1 MNALFFSYVYTPM
14 ALAYKTALL
23 DTKCAWRLILDCD
36 GLWTFRLYDFRYVS
50 SVFH

>member
-1 MNALFFSYVYTPM
+1 MNALFFLTSTPM